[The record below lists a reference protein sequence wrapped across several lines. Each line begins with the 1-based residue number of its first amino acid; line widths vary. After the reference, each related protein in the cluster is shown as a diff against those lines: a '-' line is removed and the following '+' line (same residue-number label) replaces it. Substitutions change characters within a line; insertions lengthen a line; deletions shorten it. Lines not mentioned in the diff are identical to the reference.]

1 MEQKNRFAV
10 YTARPMLQNFQNR
23 KNIYLYVVAPL
34 GRACDVTC
42 TDMAIGREM
51 NNFTLFFLLE
61 IEHLQSDVAKLM
73 AAFIKETFIN

>member
-23 KNIYLYVVAPL
+23 KNIYLYGVAPL

-42 TDMAIGREM
+42 TDMAIGREAKVSRS
-51 NNFTLFFLLE
+51 FFCERNVIPALL
-61 IEHLQSDVAKLM
+61 
-73 AAFIKETFIN
+73 N